1 MLIRYKCVNRY
12 QNLVIR
18 DCDIMTVANK
28 SGVIL
33 VTCDGKQRQNIIKES
48 KSQIRGVT
56 SAYIV
61 NKQRPD
67 APDVII
73 NVDGMSREDILAATQ
88 IVFNMGGVKK
98 VKYRIV

>member
-1 MLIRYKCVNRY
+1 
-12 QNLVIR
+12 
-18 DCDIMTVANK
+18 MTVANM

-33 VTCDGKQRQNIIKES
+33 VTCDGKRCQNIIKES

-61 NKQRPD
+61 DKQTPD

-73 NVDGMSREDILAATQ
+73 NVDASSIEYIRAATQ
-88 IVFNMGGVKK
+88 ILVNMDGVQK

>member
-33 VTCDGKQRQNIIKES
+33 VTCDGKQRQNIIKEC
-48 KSQIRGVT
+48 KSQINGVT